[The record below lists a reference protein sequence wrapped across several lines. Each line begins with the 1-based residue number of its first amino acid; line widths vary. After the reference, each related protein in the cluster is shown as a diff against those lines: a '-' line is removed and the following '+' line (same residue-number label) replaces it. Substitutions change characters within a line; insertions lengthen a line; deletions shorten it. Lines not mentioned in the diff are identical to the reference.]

1 MVLDGVR
8 ETWERRFEDVESF
21 PVFVMVV
28 SDGTESSSNYGDD
41 EYAELV
47 NTLVSSGITV
57 HGVVLSTRGGSL
69 ITQVMLNLT
78 ENTGGVYEGISAA
91 TGLEEAL
98 ENLANRMNDH
108 ADSVSARYR
117 VIYEA
122 PATRGD
128 SISAGVRRSGVQVS
142 LYGDIRMPR

>member
-1 MVLDGVR
+1 MLDGVR

-28 SDGTESSSNYGDD
+28 SDGTESSSSYNDD

-47 NTLVSSGITV
+47 NTLISNGTTV
-57 HGVVLSTRGGSL
+57 HGVLLSTRGGSL

-78 ENTGGVYEGISAA
+78 ENTGGVYESVSAA
-91 TGLEEAL
+91 TGLEEAMIS
-98 ENLANRMNDH
+98 LANRMNDH

-122 PATRGD
+122 PETRGD
-128 SISAGVRRSGVQVS
+128 SISAGVRRSGVQLS
-142 LYGDIRMPR
+142 LYGDMRMAP